1 MIKKIRIDIF
11 VKCLL
16 FLNLAIG
23 LTIVFVF
30 GFKAEFLTGANGF
43 YSDFKNVI
51 DNTFFA
57 NTPTNYS
64 NIISGFFATLLIVI
78 IIMLVFYFALMLL
91 KVTYELIRKGF
102 VRR

>member
-11 VKCLL
+11 IKCLF
-16 FLNLAIG
+16 FLILAIG
-23 LTIVFVF
+23 LTILFVI
-30 GFKAEFLTGANGF
+30 GFKTEFLNGANGF

-57 NTPTNYS
+57 NAPTNYS
-64 NIISGFFATLLIVI
+64 NIISGFFATLVIVI
-78 IIMLVFYFALMLL
+78 ILMLVFYFAIMLL

>member
-1 MIKKIRIDIF
+1 MIKRYKIDIF

-16 FLNLAIG
+16 FMVIALA
-23 LTIVFVF
+23 LTLVFVLC
-30 GFKAEFLTGANGF
+30 FKNDFKLGANGF
-43 YSDFKNVI
+43 YLEFKNVI

-57 NTPTNYS
+57 NAPTDFS
-64 NIISGFFATLLIVI
+64 NIISGFFSTLVIVI
-78 IIMLVFYFALMLL
+78 ILMLVFYFAIMLL

>member
-1 MIKKIRIDIF
+1 MIKKIKIDIF

-16 FLNLAIG
+16 FISLAIG

-30 GFKAEFLTGANGF
+30 GFKTQFLAGANGF
-43 YSDFKNVI
+43 YIDFKNVI

-57 NTPTNYS
+57 NAPTDYS
-64 NIISGFFATLLIVI
+64 NIISGFFATLVIVI
-78 IIMLVFYFALMLL
+78 ILMLVFYFALMLL

>member
-1 MIKKIRIDIF
+1 MIKRYKIDIF

-16 FLNLAIG
+16 FMVIALA
-23 LTIVFVF
+23 LTLVFVLC
-30 GFKAEFLTGANGF
+30 FKNDFKLGANGF
-43 YSDFKNVI
+43 YLEFKNVI

-57 NTPTNYS
+57 NAPTDFS
-64 NIISGFFATLLIVI
+64 NSISGFFSTLVIVI
-78 IIMLVFYFALMLL
+78 ILMLVFYFAIMLL

>member
-1 MIKKIRIDIF
+1 MIKKIKIDIF
-11 VKCLL
+11 IKCLL
-16 FLNLAIG
+16 FIAIAIG
-23 LTIVFVF
+23 LTIVFIF
-30 GFKAEFLTGANGF
+30 GFKTDFLTGANGF

-51 DNTFFA
+51 DNTFFVNA
-57 NTPTNYS
+57 PTNYS
-64 NIISGFFATLLIVI
+64 NIISGYFSTLVIVI

>member
-11 VKCLL
+11 IKCLL
-16 FLNLAIG
+16 FLIIALA
-23 LTIVFVF
+23 LTLVFVLC
-30 GFKAEFLTGANGF
+30 FKNEFKLGANGF
-43 YSDFKNVI
+43 YLDFKNVI
-51 DNTFFA
+51 DTTFFA
-57 NTPTNYS
+57 NTPTDFS
-64 NIISGFFATLLIVI
+64 NIISGFFATLVIVI

>member
-16 FLNLAIG
+16 FLILAIG

-30 GFKAEFLTGANGF
+30 GFKTEFLAGANGF
-43 YSDFKNVI
+43 YSDFKNII

-57 NTPTNYS
+57 NAPTNYS

-78 IIMLVFYFALMLL
+78 ILMLVFYFAIILL

-102 VRR
+102 MRR

>member
-1 MIKKIRIDIF
+1 MIKKYKIDIF
-11 VKCLL
+11 IKCLL
-16 FLNLAIG
+16 FLTLAIG
-23 LTIVFVF
+23 LTIIFVF
-30 GFKAEFLTGANGF
+30 GFKTEFLVGANGF
-43 YSDFKNVI
+43 YVDLKNII

-57 NTPTNYS
+57 NAPTDFS

-78 IIMLVFYFALMLL
+78 ILMLVFYFALMLL

>member
-1 MIKKIRIDIF
+1 MIKKIKIDIF
-11 VKCLL
+11 IKCLL
-16 FLNLAIG
+16 FLAIAIG

-30 GFKAEFLTGANGF
+30 GFKTDFLAGANGF

-57 NTPTNYS
+57 NSPTNYS
-64 NIISGFFATLLIVI
+64 NIISGFFSTLLIVI

>member
-1 MIKKIRIDIF
+1 MIKKYKIDIF
-11 VKCLL
+11 IKCLL
-16 FLNLAIG
+16 FLTLAIG
-23 LTIVFVF
+23 LTLVFVF
-30 GFKAEFLTGANGF
+30 GFKADFLTGANGF
-43 YSDFKNVI
+43 YIDFKNVI

-57 NTPTNYS
+57 NAPTNYS

>member
-16 FLNLAIG
+16 FLTLSIG

-30 GFKAEFLTGANGF
+30 GFKSEFLTGANGF

-57 NTPTNYS
+57 NAPTNYS